1 MPRRIMS
8 VILDPSHVSYVAN
21 KPTCDAVEAAV
32 SSCDAVQAETLD
44 VIADEMTTA
53 ADVYLC

>member
-1 MPRRIMS
+1 MS